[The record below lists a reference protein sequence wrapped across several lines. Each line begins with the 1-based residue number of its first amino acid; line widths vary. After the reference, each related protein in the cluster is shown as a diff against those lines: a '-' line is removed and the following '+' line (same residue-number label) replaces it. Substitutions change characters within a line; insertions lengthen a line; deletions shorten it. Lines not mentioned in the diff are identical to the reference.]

1 MKIVIVGTGY
11 VGLVTGTGFAETGHQ
26 VTCVDINPE
35 RVDNLNKGIMPIYE
49 PGLEELVIRNM
60 EEERLS
66 FTTDLAEAV
75 SDCLLVFI
83 CVGTPQGADG
93 FADLSQVRA
102 AAEQIGKAMT
112 GYRIIVNKS
121 TCPVGTAD
129 MVREA
134 VGKLTTHPFDVVSNP
149 EFLKEGAAIDDF
161 MRPDRV
167 VVGCDDVRVFEIM
180 KELYAP
186 FLRTGNPMLQMTIR
200 SAEMAKYAT
209 NTMLAARISMI
220 NELANIA
227 EAMGADINDVREAVM
242 TDSRIGPSYL
252 FPGLGYGGSCLPK
265 DVQAIAEL
273 GRKHR
278 VPVRMLDAINAVNRD
293 QRARFLQRIIAFF
306 GDAIAEKRIAVWG
319 ATFKPRT
326 DDMREAPAI
335 DIIDGLLE
343 QGATVAVSDPVAGPF
358 LTGRYGDRITFT
370 ARCYDA
376 LKDADAL
383 VICTEWREYHRP
395 DFAKMGEL
403 MRERVIF
410 DGRNLYTPK
419 VVADQG
425 FRYFCIGRP
434 SA

>member
-26 VTCVDINPE
+26 VTCVDINPD
-35 RVDNLNKGIMPIYE
+35 RVDNLNKGVMPIYE

-60 EEERLS
+60 EEERLR

-242 TDSRIGPSYL
+242 TDNRIGPSYL

-273 GRKHR
+273 GRKHG

-293 QRARFLQRIIAFF
+293 QRTRFLQRIIEFF
-306 GDAIAEKRIAVWG
+306 GDAIAEKRVAVWG

-343 QGATVAVSDPVAGPF
+343 QGAAVAVSDPVAGPF
-358 LTGRYGDRITFT
+358 LTERYGDRIAFA

-395 DFAKMGEL
+395 DFVKMGEL

-419 VVADQG
+419 VVAEQG

-434 SA
+434 SV